1 MVNRQRSFLQISKEY
16 SFPKDRYRFA
26 NEERKKIFYNSLNS
40 KKKRAEQGEKKC
52 FLKKRLIR

>member
-1 MVNRQRSFLQISKEY
+1 MQVNKEY

-40 KKKRAEQGEKKC
+40 KRKRIEQEEEKKC
-52 FLKKRLIR
+52 FLKND